1 MDSKSIIVTKVSYVN
16 SLSMSVSNGIVII
29 EVFVMQ
35 AYC

>member
-1 MDSKSIIVTKVSYVN
+1 MDSKSIIVTKVNYVN

-29 EVFVMQ
+29 EVFVMR